1 MLVYRV
7 QSGDTQLC
15 MKSGVAFA
23 RLHGI
28 WGMVSAGAAAFDE
41 IMQRRPGSQIIRM
54 PTPGRS

>member
-15 MKSGVAFA
+15 MNSGVTFA
-23 RLHGI
+23 RLRGI

-41 IMQRRPGSQIIRM
+41 IVQRRTGS
-54 PTPGRS
+54 